1 MSRVFIIKWMEWT
14 QTVVGVVSSVLEKE
28 SDGKRE
34 KESRHSEATG
44 FAVRFLPVQLFQQH
58 KVVSNEMNKHTA
70 KTTTTTPLK
79 TTKAKIYTLTQW
91 HKNIRWSVAKWNKND
106 VLNK

>member
-70 KTTTTTPLK
+70 ENNDDDAVKNNK
-79 TTKAKIYTLTQW
+79 GQNIYTHT
-91 HKNIRWSVAKWNKND
+91 VT
-106 VLNK
+106 